1 MNNKRFAHLND
12 MQQCAV
18 ECTEGPLLILAGAGS
33 GKTTVLINRIANII
47 EQGLAQPH
55 EILAITFT
63 NKAANELKERLVRML
78 GDEAADNI
86 WAYTFHATCMRIL
99 RKHITKL
106 GGYTRSFNIFDQGD
120 QKTLIKQCI
129 KDLNFDER
137 RYDVKAVMNT
147 ISRAKDKMQMPENF
161 KMEAG
166 YDYRLKQLAKI
177 YDMYQSRLQRNNS
190 LDFDDIIM
198 KTVQLFRKW
207 PKVLAEYQEQFKYI
221 LVDEYQDTNMA
232 QYILIKQLAGE
243 RRNLCVV
250 GDDDQSIYKFRGATI
265 ENILNFEKHFN
276 DAKVVKLEQN
286 YRSTQ
291 NILNAAN
298 SVIKQNFDR
307 KGKNLWT
314 SNESGEHIELVCLGD
329 EKAEAAFIAKN
340 INKLVDSGV
349 YKYDDFAVF
358 YRMNAQSRNVE
369 EAFIQEGIPY
379 KIVGG
384 LRFYDRKEIKDI
396 VSYLKLIHNHNDDMA
411 LKRIINV
418 PSRKIG
424 KTTVDHL
431 EEIAKMAN
439 CSLFE
444 VLEKVDEF
452 KSLEKAK
459 AKLEAFKSLIE
470 KLNYESGSI
479 AEFIERVATQSGYTK
494 NLEDEATI
502 ENLTRI
508 ENIKE
513 FLSIAK
519 VYDEKRGEEA
529 NLGEFL
535 ESITLFSDIDEL
547 ENNKENCVIMMT
559 LHASKG
565 LEFPVVFMTGME
577 QNIFP
582 SALNMNDAAQLA
594 EERRLCYVGITRAKQ
609 KLYLTRAKQRLLFGK
624 TDHNPPSLF
633 IRDIP
638 LELTGIGADLVDIF
652 S

>member
-1 MNNKRFAHLND
+1 LNNKRFTHLNE
-12 MQQCAV
+12 MQQAAV
-18 ECTEGPLLILAGAGS
+18 GCTEGPLLILAGAGS

-47 EQGLAQPH
+47 EQGLAQPE

-63 NKAANELKERLVRML
+63 NKAANELKDRIERML
-78 GDEAADNI
+78 GSDASQNI
-86 WAYTFHATCMRIL
+86 WAHTFHAACVKIL
-99 RKHITKL
+99 RRHINKI
-106 GGYTRSFNIFDQGD
+106 GYSRSFNIFDQTD
-120 QKTLIKQCI
+120 QKALIKACI

-137 RYDVKAVMNT
+137 RYDIKAVMNT
-147 ISRAKDKMQMPENF
+147 ISRAKDKMMMPENF
-161 KMEAG
+161 RQEAG

-177 YDMYQSRLQRNNS
+177 YDLYQRNLERNNS

-198 KTVQLFRKW
+198 KTVTLFRKF
-207 PKVLAEYQEQFKYI
+207 PKVLAEYQDKFKYI

-243 RRNLCVV
+243 RRNLYVV

-265 ENILNFEKHFN
+265 ENILNFEKHFG

-298 SVIKQNFDR
+298 SVIKENLDR
-307 KGKNLWT
+307 KGKKLWT
-314 SNESGEHIELVCLGD
+314 ANDTGEHIELVCLTN
-329 EKAEAAFIAKN
+329 EKEEAKFIAEN
-340 INKLVDSGV
+340 VGKLVNSGV
-349 YKYDDFAVF
+349 YTYSDFALL
-358 YRMNAQSRNVE
+358 YRMNAQSRNLE
-369 EAFIQEGIPY
+369 EAFIQHNIPY

-396 VSYLKLIHNHNDDMA
+396 VSYLKLIHNKNDNLA

-424 KTTVDHL
+424 KTTVEHL

-444 VLEKVDEF
+444 VIEKADDF

-459 AKLEAFKSLIE
+459 AKLVGFKDLINSLAYNDE
-470 KLNYESGSI
+470 KIADFMEEVIGS
-479 AEFIERVATQSGYTK
+479 TGYIK
-494 NLEDEATI
+494 NLEEEMTL
-502 ENLTRI
+502 ENMARI
-508 ENIKE
+508 ENMKE
-513 FLSIAK
+513 FLSIAR
-519 VYDEKRGEEA
+519 VYDENAKGGS
-529 NLGEFL
+529 LGDFL
-535 ESITLFSDIDEL
+535 ENIMLFSDIDEI
-547 ENNKENCVIMMT
+547 KDSGENCVIMMT

-582 SALNMNDAAQLA
+582 SALNMNDAAQMA

-609 KLYLTRAKQRLLFGK
+609 KLFLTRAKQRLLFGK
-624 TDHNPPSLF
+624 TDHNPPSPF
-633 IRDIP
+633 IRSIP
-638 LELTGIGADLVDIF
+638 MELTGIGADLVDIF
-652 S
+652 V